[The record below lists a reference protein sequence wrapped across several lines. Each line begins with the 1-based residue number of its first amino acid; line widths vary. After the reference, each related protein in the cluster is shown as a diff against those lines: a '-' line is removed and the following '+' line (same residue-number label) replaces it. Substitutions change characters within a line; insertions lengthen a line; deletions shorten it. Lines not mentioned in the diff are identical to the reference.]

1 MPSLIFSLSL
11 KELLGAVREAWAA
24 WTSAWRSA
32 RPERTTTRDEHEC
45 PLVARRD
52 NAEFARS
59 EESET
64 RTVSSTRWRGPR
76 VKTLVDADTAAE
88 AVALVRACAG
98 AGDTDELLSSMLR
111 LFLLFPPSERQLRR
125 MTRAAELGGGGG
137 LDDFCACTAV
147 MGMLAASDDLKRF
160 GAPPPLARARSF

>member
-1 MPSLIFSLSL
+1 MPSFSFSL

-32 RPERTTTRDEHEC
+32 RQEGATTRDEC
-45 PLVARRD
+45 ALVAQS
-52 NAEFARS
+52 AEIEESA
-59 EESET
+59 ESET
-64 RTVSSTRWRGPR
+64 RAVSSTRWRGPR

-147 MGMLAASDDLKRF
+147 MGMIAASDDLRRF
-160 GAPPPLARARSF
+160 GAPRPPPLARARSF